1 MGTRTCVAGL
11 SRQTC
16 YVLDHHASCLL
27 RQQFNAPHS
36 ERHFSSTL
44 QLFSA
49 HCCSLLLICALC
61 TVFCTLCSCFCT
73 LLQLFVAHYFM
84 PGWHGGIC
92 ADSVVCWLMQEVV
105 HLGAKQK
112 MGINTCRELFSLTGG
127 VCRFASHLVSWPKLL
142 FNQVSPPPTLG
153 KGVREC
159 KQWYP
164 SSTRYPGLCRTTESR
179 TTRELGEYWP
189 TPFSNMIE
197 EVSEVNSRKGGSL
210 TPGRSQKP
218 CVAGPGCGREGGL
231 SYTEARETNLS
242 YACGRTKDGRT
253 C

>member
-1 MGTRTCVAGL
+1 MPPI
-11 SRQTC
+11 
-16 YVLDHHASCLL
+16 SCHD
-27 RQQFNAPHS
+27 QNYY
-36 ERHFSSTL
+36 
-44 QLFSA
+44 
-49 HCCSLLLICALC
+49 LIK
-61 TVFCTLCSCFCT
+61 S
-73 LLQLFVAHYFM
+73 
-84 PGWHGGIC
+84 P
-92 ADSVVCWLMQEVV
+92 
-105 HLGAKQK
+105 
-112 MGINTCRELFSLTGG
+112 
-127 VCRFASHLVSWPKLL
+127 
-142 FNQVSPPPTLG
+142 PPPTLG

>member
-1 MGTRTCVAGL
+1 MSWLSGVLTNAG
-11 SRQTC
+11 SGP
-16 YVLDHHASCLL
+16 S
-27 RQQFNAPHS
+27 
-36 ERHFSSTL
+36 
-44 QLFSA
+44 
-49 HCCSLLLICALC
+49 
-61 TVFCTLCSCFCT
+61 
-73 LLQLFVAHYFM
+73 
-84 PGWHGGIC
+84 GG
-92 ADSVVCWLMQEVV
+92 
-105 HLGAKQK
+105 KTK

-179 TTRELGEYWP
+179 TTRGRGEYWP

-210 TPGRSQKP
+210 TPGRSQNP
-218 CVAGPGCGREGGL
+218 VWPVPAAGERAASRTLKHEWQTYRTHAGEQRTAGRVKQL
-231 SYTEARETNLS
+231 RRRS
-242 YACGRTKDGRT
+242 K
-253 C
+253 

>member
-1 MGTRTCVAGL
+1 MQLVAYL
-11 SRQTC
+11 CTLYC
-16 YVLDHHASCLL
+16 FL
-27 RQQFNAPHS
+27 HS
-36 ERHFSSTL
+36 L
-44 QLFSA
+44 QLLLHTSA
-49 HCCSLLLICALC
+49 AVCCAL
-61 TVFCTLCSCFCT
+61 FHARL
-73 LLQLFVAHYFM
+73 AWWNM
-84 PGWHGGIC
+84 
-92 ADSVVCWLMQEVV
+92 CWLSGV
-105 HLGAKQK
+105 LTNAGSGPSGGKTK

>member
-1 MGTRTCVAGL
+1 MHPVCCVSNL
-11 SRQTC
+11 MRPT
-16 YVLDHHASCLL
+16 ASDTF
-27 RQQFNAPHS
+27 Q
-36 ERHFSSTL
+36 
-44 QLFSA
+44 A
-49 HCCSLLLICALC
+49 H
-61 TVFCTLCSCFCT
+61 CSCFLHTVAACC
-73 LLQLFVAHYFM
+73 LFVHSVLFLHSLQLLLHTIAAVC
-84 PGWHGGIC
+84 C
-92 ADSVVCWLMQEVV
+92 ALLHARLAWWDMCWLSGV
-105 HLGAKQK
+105 LTNAGSGPSGGKTK

-164 SSTRYPGLCRTTESR
+164 SSTRYPGLCL

-231 SYTEARETNLS
+231 SYTEARVTNLS

>member
-1 MGTRTCVAGL
+1 MHPVCCVSNL
-11 SRQTC
+11 MRPT
-16 YVLDHHASCLL
+16 ASDTF
-27 RQQFNAPHS
+27 Q
-36 ERHFSSTL
+36 
-44 QLFSA
+44 A
-49 HCCSLLLICALC
+49 H
-61 TVFCTLCSCFCT
+61 CSCFLHTVAACCLFVHSVLFFALFAAAFAH

-84 PGWHGGIC
+84 ARLAWW
-92 ADSVVCWLMQEVV
+92 DMCWLSGV
-105 HLGAKQK
+105 LTNAGSGPSGGKTK

-179 TTRELGEYWP
+179 TTRGRGEYWP

-231 SYTEARETNLS
+231 SYTEARVTNLPH
-242 YACGRTKDGRT
+242 ACGRTKDGRT